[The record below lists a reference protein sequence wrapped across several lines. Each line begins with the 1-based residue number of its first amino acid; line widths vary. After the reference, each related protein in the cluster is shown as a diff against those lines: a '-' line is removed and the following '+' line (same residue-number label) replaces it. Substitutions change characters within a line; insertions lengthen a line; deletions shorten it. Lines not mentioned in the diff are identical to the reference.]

1 MQFLELEQLN
11 QDDLPAAL
19 ALYKTDPKQF
29 RLHVHNTLHP
39 NTVFQWHLVD
49 FPPFRDAFP
58 EHAKLFD
65 DKLAR
70 LREDPECH
78 FVETGGDSVLTRFES
93 LLLVSPPLTPKEER
107 AQGDLVRRIAANPK
121 HQDVK
126 LVLKATT
133 GTTYLEAYTP
143 HVHGHLLALIEPLKA
158 LVDDVEHV
166 HRPEKLA
173 PVRVIGM
180 ALHLLGERKAQQAVA
195 HAVRG
200 LLSEYRSY
208 RKNGDVWADAV
219 STLECAW
226 AGCGKWQR

>member
-126 LVLKATT
+126 LVLKGAGLRPRRVLNRDLELGPYDTT
-133 GTTYLEAYTP
+133 SLFSLPFGEFKVLYND
-143 HVHGHLLALIEPLKA
+143 GAL
-158 LVDDVEHV
+158 
-166 HRPEKLA
+166 
-173 PVRVIGM
+173 RVVKTGQDFYSVN
-180 ALHLLGERKAQQAVA
+180 ER
-195 HAVRG
+195 
-200 LLSEYRSY
+200 YY
-208 RKNGDVWADAV
+208 
-219 STLECAW
+219 
-226 AGCGKWQR
+226 GK